1 MAKKKKINF
10 KSKKTWKNILLVGL
24 ACITLVGAIAGISAL
39 FKKSEE
45 TTKVINPSYAIGGLT
60 EQGTYLETEE
70 SIYTEN
76 AFECQGLDIELDF
89 RSNVSYRVFFYNED
103 SEFVSSTS
111 KLIANYDEETTP
123 VVAKF
128 ARIVITP
135 NDDTEIKWYE
145 KGRYANQLTISV
157 SKEQGDLNLPFKG
170 VNRFKYLKNYS
181 MENSSSG
188 VNGYRIS
195 KADVGYNLIELVR
208 TTNCTKLCIKADI
221 DLINEI
227 RLVQLSNDAELKSTK
242 ITLYTYEEIYFN
254 GDTYLEFEL
263 LEGCEGVVLF
273 SDATVDFS
281 NFELY
286 VW

>member
-1 MAKKKKINF
+1 MAKFNLRSKRTWKKIL
-10 KSKKTWKNILLVGL
+10 SIGLGILL
-24 ACITLVGAIAGISAL
+24 TVGAVVGISAL
-39 FKKSEE
+39 TRKSEE
-45 TTKVINPSYAIGGLT
+45 TRKEINPKYAIGGLT
-60 EQGTYLETEE
+60 EQGKYLETEE
-70 SIYTEN
+70 SIYTKD

-145 KGRYANQLTISV
+145 KAGYANQLTISV

-170 VNRFKYLKNYS
+170 VNRFKYLQNYS
-181 MENSSSG
+181 MENTSSG
-188 VNGYRIS
+188 VNGYSVS
-195 KADVGYNLIELVR
+195 KADVGYNMTELVR

-221 DLINEI
+221 DLLNEI
-227 RLVQLSNDAELKSTK
+227 RLVQLSQNAELKSTK

-254 GDTYLEFEL
+254 GETYLEFEL
-263 LEGCEGVVLF
+263 LQGCEGVVLF
-273 SDATVDFS
+273 ADATIDFS